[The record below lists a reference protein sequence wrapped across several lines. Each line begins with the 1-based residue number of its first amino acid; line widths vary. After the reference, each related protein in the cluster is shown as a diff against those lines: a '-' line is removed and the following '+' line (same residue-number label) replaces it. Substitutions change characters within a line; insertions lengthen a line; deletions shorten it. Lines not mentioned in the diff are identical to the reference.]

1 MDTIL
6 LVAVTVLTA
15 AVAVLFLMVLALA
28 REIGRVQV
36 RLGPLGARMMDTGP
50 KIEQAGPSFRG
61 LTDHVGRT
69 VGIGGHRDRP
79 QLLLFTAPTCSTCK
93 SLLPGVRAMA
103 KAERDFDVVIV
114 SDGTPEEHRQFLA
127 GSNIGTELSYVDGR
141 DVGIAY
147 QVGTTPYGAGLRA
160 LAEQEDVTLLRS
172 LAEAW
177 SLARDQG
184 LPLGPAMLALAAS
197 AREQER
203 AQLIEQGGTAAVRM
217 LFPIALFIF
226 PVFLVVLLYPAGVAL
241 LGVRG

>member
-147 QVGTTPYGAGLRA
+147 QVGTTPYGVILDEHGKIRAKGLCNHMAQVESLLNALETGTPSLQHLHEQAKARA
-160 LAEQEDVTLLRS
+160 
-172 LAEAW
+172 
-177 SLARDQG
+177 
-184 LPLGPAMLALAAS
+184 AAS
-197 AREQER
+197 A
-203 AQLIEQGGTAAVRM
+203 
-217 LFPIALFIF
+217 
-226 PVFLVVLLYPAGVAL
+226 
-241 LGVRG
+241 